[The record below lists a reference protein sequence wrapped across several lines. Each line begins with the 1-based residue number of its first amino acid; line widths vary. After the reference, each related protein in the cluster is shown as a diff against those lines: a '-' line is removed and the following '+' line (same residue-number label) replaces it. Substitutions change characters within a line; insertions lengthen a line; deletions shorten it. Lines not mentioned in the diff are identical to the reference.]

1 MEAYV
6 LCNLFLFDLYQRV
19 IVVDEKGQKHEITT
33 VNINNL
39 GETIVDVCN
48 KYNISK
54 AHLIGSESYINNVM
68 EAINFYNL
76 TKYNKNN
83 NITIEVN

>member
-1 MEAYV
+1 MEAYI

-19 IVVDEKGQKHEITT
+19 IVVDEKGQKNEIAT

-48 KYNISK
+48 KYNVNK
-54 AHLIGSESYINNVM
+54 VRLIGSESYINNVV
-68 EAINFYNL
+68 EDINSYSI
-76 TKYNKNN
+76 TKYNNN

>member
-6 LCNLFLFDLYQRV
+6 LCNLFLFDLYQR
-19 IVVDEKGQKHEITT
+19 INIVDEKGQKNEIAT

-39 GETIVDVCN
+39 GETIVDICN
-48 KYNISK
+48 KYNISRV
-54 AHLIGSESYINNVM
+54 HLIGSENYISSVVEDINSYS
-68 EAINFYNL
+68 L
-76 TKYNKNN
+76 TKYNNN

>member
-1 MEAYV
+1 MEAYI

-19 IVVDEKGQKHEITT
+19 IVVDEKGQKNEIAT

-39 GETIVDVCN
+39 GETIVDICN
-48 KYNISK
+48 KYNVNK
-54 AHLIGSESYINNVM
+54 VRLIGSESYINNVV
-68 EAINFYNL
+68 EDINSYSI
-76 TKYNKNN
+76 TKYNNN

>member
-6 LCNLFLFDLYQRV
+6 LCHLFLFDLYQRV
-19 IVVDEKGQKHEITT
+19 IIVDEKGQKNEITT
-33 VNINNL
+33 VNINHL

-54 AHLIGSESYINNVM
+54 AHLIGSESYINSVV
-68 EAINFYNL
+68 EDINSYSL